1 MVCSIYHTLNM
12 KIKSDQWDSALN
24 IHSPAQIQVFKYIVR
39 PNSTKIALFLN
50 YASL

>member
-1 MVCSIYHTLNM
+1 MVCSFYHTLTM

-24 IHSPAQIQVFKYIVR
+24 IHSPAQIQIFKYIVR
-39 PNSTKIALFLN
+39 PNSTRITLFLN